1 MAQAKVKPDPIDP
14 VYENMNLEEV
24 NSEIERLKNMLKEQ
38 KTKRNYVQQERDL
51 IESYYNISINEEKML
66 FAQIENIEKEKEKI
80 QTENKVEIA
89 AYSNKYQHLEYE
101 HDIFIN
107 KTLQNEA
114 QLAVEDEEKI
124 RQQRESIYFN
134 DKQDL
139 KYNLKLENDQNR
151 AQIDKEQALLKK
163 TLDTF
168 DKKMKDN
175 LKTIRNNYEEK
186 IKNLEADLELR
197 LKIEIHELEERKN
210 LKRKILVKNFEERTN
225 VWKQEN
231 INQIKENINMIK
243 LYSSLYEDR
252 VEENKQLMKE
262 EQELIKLIIVKRQE
276 LESSKQKH
284 SELMNRLAKYYN
296 QEINMTNMKKKI
308 SSLKE
313 KIKEVNLK
321 GEEAL
326 NKKDELTKEID
337 EIEKKYEIAIKKFIE
352 RAEFKNALLDNQ
364 LSILTERLLRKDS
377 DIENIFLNV
386 DQFARNEGDINR
398 EALQNFLE
406 EIRNTLSAKTQ
417 IIKSLKFS
425 IDKATKAYNDTIRI
439 YEAKLIDFGIPSE
452 ELGYQIIES
461 KTSKMPAGLVSA

>member
-1 MAQAKVKPDPIDP
+1 
-14 VYENMNLEEV
+14 
-24 NSEIERLKNMLKEQ
+24 MLKEQ

-66 FAQIENIEKEKEKI
+66 ISQIESIEKEKEVI
-80 QTENKVEIA
+80 QTDHKVEIA

-107 KTLQNEA
+107 KTLQSEA
-114 QLAVEDEEKI
+114 QLAVEEEEKI
-124 RQQRESIYFN
+124 RQQRENIYFN

-151 AQIDKEQALLKK
+151 MNIEKEQALLKK
-163 TLDTF
+163 RLETF
-168 DKKMKDN
+168 EKSLKDN
-175 LKTIRNNYEEK
+175 LKTVRNNYEEK

-225 VWKQEN
+225 GWKQEN
-231 INQIKENINMIK
+231 ISQIRENINMIK
-243 LYSSLYEDR
+243 NYTSLLEDK

-262 EQELIKLIIVKRQE
+262 EQDLIKLIILKRQE
-276 LESSKQKH
+276 LENSKEKH
-284 SELMNRLAKYYN
+284 SELMNRLGKYYN
-296 QEINMTNMKKKI
+296 QEINMSNMKMKI

-313 KIKEVNLK
+313 KIKEVNIK
-321 GEEAL
+321 GDEAL
-326 NKKDELTKEID
+326 LKKDELTKEID
-337 EIEKKYEIAIKKFIE
+337 EIERKYQVAIKKFIE

-364 LSILTERLLRKDS
+364 LSILTERFIKKDN
-377 DIENIFLNV
+377 DIQNILLNV
-386 DQFARNEGDINR
+386 DNLSGQEGLVNM
-398 EALQNFLE
+398 ESLKNFIE
-406 EIRNTLSAKTQ
+406 DIRNTLSAKTQ